1 MTSKSELEIQANS
14 PYNDGWTR
22 EFYQQELDKMD
33 RKVDTKRYLEFVD
46 GVTSQP
52 SKDNEAFLYRIQ
64 ELEGQGFHSER
75 LLTAAVGLCAESG
88 EFTEIVKKI
97 VFQGKPVNEEN
108 LFHMKRELSDICWY
122 LANACIALD
131 TTIDEV
137 IEMNVEKLQARY
149 PGGSFDVHHS
159 ENRKQGD
166 L

>member
-1 MTSKSELEIQANS
+1 MT
-14 PYNDGWTR
+14 
-22 EFYQQELDKMD
+22 
-33 RKVDTKRYLEFVD
+33 VDTKRYNEFVD

-52 SKDNEAFLYRIQ
+52 SKDTEAMVYRLQ
-64 ELEGQGFHSER
+64 ELSGQGAHPER

-97 VFQGKPVNEEN
+97 VFQGKPYTEEN
-108 LFHMKRELSDICWY
+108 VFHMKRELSDICWY

-149 PGGSFDVHHS
+149 PGGEFDVHYS
-159 ENRKQGD
+159 ENRKEGD